1 MVRRGKVITAAGVSA
16 SIDMALA
23 LAAEIEGPE
32 FAKTLQL
39 IMEYDPQ
46 RPVDAGS
53 PAKAGPEL
61 VGAAF
66 TAMAGVMQRL
76 QSA

>member
-16 SIDMALA
+16 GIDMALA

-46 RPVDAGS
+46 PPFDAGS

>member
-16 SIDMALA
+16 GIDMALA

-39 IMEYDPQ
+39 IMECTTRSHPSTRDRRR
-46 RPVDAGS
+46 RPDRSSWGPPS
-53 PAKAGPEL
+53 PRWRA
-61 VGAAF
+61 
-66 TAMAGVMQRL
+66 
-76 QSA
+76 

>member
-1 MVRRGKVITAAGVSA
+1 
-16 SIDMALA
+16 
-23 LAAEIEGPE
+23 
-32 FAKTLQL
+32 
-39 IMEYDPQ
+39 MEYDPQ
-46 RPVDAGS
+46 PPVDAGS